1 MAWLGNKKIDFAY
14 WKGRCV
20 SLDRILHPGRAIYYK
35 HPSGEIV
42 ILDLNTQGSV
52 IMAVPYPSSAKLEI
66 VTVPSIVIP
75 QIQENLEYVRK
86 DLRFGIDINSTIQ
99 NYVGIR
105 VYENLR
111 FGIDINSTVRSYLGI
126 HIHEDLRFC
135 MNFKGTIVDIESIP
149 IKAEGVIVPLLNL
162 NSSVTLADSL
172 AISSKLYTYNIIRLD
187 AVSNIVEHLE
197 PITTTLYMDTDF
209 KVVPVVIESSTYIFF
224 ENDADGYTYQ
234 ISTLNYTTKEEQV
247 GLTYNMEAA
256 YEGE

>member
-14 WKGRCV
+14 WKGQWV

-35 HPSGEIV
+35 LPSGEIT
-42 ILDLNTQGSV
+42 ILDLNTQGSI
-52 IMAVPYPSSAKLEI
+52 IMSLPYPLYTKLEI
-66 VTVPSIVIP
+66 GTVPFIVNP

-99 NYVGIR
+99 NYFGIN

-111 FGIDINSTVRSYLGI
+111 FGIDINSTIRSYLGI
-126 HIHEDLRFC
+126 RIHEDLRFC
-135 MNFKGTIVDIESIP
+135 MNFKRIIVDIESIP
-149 IKAEGVIVPLLNL
+149 AKAEGVIVPLLLL
-162 NSSVTLADSL
+162 NASVTLADSL

-187 AVSNIVEHLE
+187 AISNIIEHLE

-209 KVVPVVIESSTYIFF
+209 KVVPVVIEGTIYTFF
-224 ENDADGYTYQ
+224 ENEADGYTYQ
-234 ISTLNYTTKEEQV
+234 ISTLNYTTEEEQG
-247 GLTYNMEAA
+247 GLTYNMEAT